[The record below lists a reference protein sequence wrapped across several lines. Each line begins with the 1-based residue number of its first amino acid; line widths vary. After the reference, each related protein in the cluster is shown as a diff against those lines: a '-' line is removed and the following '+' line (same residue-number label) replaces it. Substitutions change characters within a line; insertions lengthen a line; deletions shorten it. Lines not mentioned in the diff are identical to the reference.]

1 MAFRN
6 VKLDRGPRNVR
17 ALFRV
22 ISVFVLAF
30 AMALLGLL
38 MSASKAR
45 AEGLSQGDMQRV
57 AAGEAVVRVDLAE
70 APADGL
76 VVGAIEIPA
85 PPAKV
90 WQVLFDCAH
99 AAGVMPNLTSCKVLQ
114 SGPKGAWD
122 IREHRISWISLLPEI
137 RSEFRS
143 DYAADR
149 SISFTRTGGDMRALD
164 GEWRIEPLAKGA
176 STRLTYNAR
185 VGFGALI
192 PSFVIRNALAKD
204 VPGFLN
210 AIRREAVRLDG
221 PQAAAR

>member
-1 MAFRN
+1 MPIRDTDIDN
-6 VKLDRGPRNVR
+6 QPRNAR
-17 ALFRV
+17 AALTAL
-22 ISVFVLAF
+22 SVFL
-30 AMALLGLL
+30 MALVMVLLGLMI
-38 MSASKAR
+38 MSSAAR
-45 AEGLSQGDMQRV
+45 AEGLGEAGMQRV
-57 AAGEAVVRVDLAE
+57 AAGEAVVRVDA
-70 APADGL
+70 AASPADGV
-76 VVGAIEIPA
+76 VVGAVEIPA

-99 AAGVMPNLTSCKVLQ
+99 AADVMPNLTSCKVLQ
-114 SGPKGAWD
+114 AGPKGTWD

-143 DYAADR
+143 DYVPGR
-149 SISFTRTGGDMRALD
+149 SIRFTRTGGDMRALD

-192 PSFVIRNALAKD
+192 PGFVIRNALAKD

-221 PQAAAR
+221 SQAAAR

>member
-1 MAFRN
+1 MPIKN
-6 VKLDRGPRNVR
+6 LKLYKHPRDVR
-17 ALFRV
+17 ALFTV
-22 ISVFVLAF
+22 IIVFVLAF

-38 MSASKAR
+38 ISASKAR
-45 AEGLSQGDMQRV
+45 AEGLSQSDMQRV
-57 AAGEAVVRVDLAE
+57 AAGEAVVRVYTAE
-70 APADGL
+70 SPADGL

-114 SGPKGAWD
+114 SDPKGAWD

-143 DYAADR
+143 DYAAGR
-149 SISFTRTGGDMRALD
+149 SIRFTRTGGDMRALD
-164 GEWRIEPLAKGA
+164 GEWRIEPLAKGV

-192 PSFVIRNALAKD
+192 PGFVIRNALAKD
-204 VPGFLN
+204 VPGFLS